1 MRVAEL
7 SVRRLLLEDEEL
19 YSNQGPPVLF
29 YAESGD
35 PWKPDG
41 KQQVGGGC
49 SVLAVIKRAH
59 GWACLVLVCLMHQ
72 TTLAECFMRF

>member
-1 MRVAEL
+1 ME
-7 SVRRLLLEDEEL
+7 
-19 YSNQGPPVLF
+19 
-29 YAESGD
+29 
-35 PWKPDG
+35 KPDG